1 MSSRGRV
8 VMVASA
14 SVTAD
19 PRIIKEAE
27 ALVADGWEV
36 VVLAWDRARR
46 EPASIERDGWR
57 IERVGPEATHGS
69 GARSIAKYR
78 RFWSEAAARCLELRP
93 AVVHCHDLDT
103 APVAVAVKRRR
114 PDVAVVLDFHELYR
128 LSRAL
133 PQRGVVGVLAR
144 AAARLVERA
153 AIPKA
158 DFVITVTRTHVP
170 YYQRLGA
177 KRVVLVEN
185 APDLER
191 YSVVERDEPDF
202 VVSFIGQKRWVPGL
216 EVLMRA
222 IQPHPHLRALLAGG
236 GSKAEE
242 VARIAATMERV
253 EVIGRVHPDEIP
265 ALYHRCDA
273 VYACYDASLENWRTA
288 IPVKAL
294 EGMACGLPL
303 IVTRGTD
310 IAAFVEEHGLG
321 YAVDPLDV
329 AEVEEALLKLSSDR
343 EGAREMGRRGRA
355 VIEGGLNWQAAAQ
368 RLVDAYRALLPAS
381 DEGVDVVD

>member
-1 MSSRGRV
+1 MSGRGRI

-36 VVLAWDRARR
+36 VVLAWDRTRR
-46 EPASIERDGWR
+46 DPESIERDGWR
-57 IERVGPEATHGS
+57 IERVGPEAAHGS

-78 RFWSEAAARCLELRP
+78 RFWSEAARRCLELRP
-93 AVVHCHDLDT
+93 NAVHCHDLDT

-133 PQRGVVGVLAR
+133 PQRGVAGVLAR

-153 AIPKA
+153 SIPKA
-158 DFVITVTRTHVP
+158 DFVITVTQTHVP

-185 APDLER
+185 APDLDR
-191 YSVVERDEPDF
+191 YGVVERDEPDF

-216 EVLMRA
+216 EALMRA

-253 EVIGRVHPDEIP
+253 EVIGRVEPDEIP

-355 VIEGGLNWQAAAQ
+355 IIEGGLNWQAAAR
-368 RLVDAYRALLPAS
+368 RLVEAYRALGPAR
-381 DEGVDVVD
+381 DERPDVVD

>member
-1 MSSRGRV
+1 MSGRGRI

-36 VVLAWDRARR
+36 VVLAWDRTRR
-46 EPASIERDGWR
+46 DPESIERDGWR
-57 IERVGPEATHGS
+57 IERVGPEAAHGS

-78 RFWSEAAARCLELRP
+78 RFWSEAAGRCLELRP
-93 AVVHCHDLDT
+93 DVVHCHDLDT

-158 DFVITVTRTHVP
+158 DFVITVTQTHVP

-185 APDLER
+185 APDLDR

-216 EVLMRA
+216 EALMRA

-253 EVIGRVHPDEIP
+253 EVIGRVDPDEIP

-294 EGMACGLPL
+294 EGMACGLPV

-343 EGAREMGRRGRA
+343 DGAREMGRRGRA
-355 VIEGGLNWQAAAQ
+355 IIEGGLNWQAAAR
-368 RLVDAYRALLPAS
+368 RLVEAYRALGPAR
-381 DEGVDVVD
+381 DERPDVVD